1 MAAGPDEVATK
12 TPIKHFV
19 VLMQAGHSFDNYFG
33 TFPGA
38 DGIPAD
44 VCQRL
49 DVNRASA
56 HNCVKPFH
64 LDESTPPENLARGL
78 KVLSRQYNGG
88 KMDGF
93 VSAYRRIGQ
102 DGTTAMGY
110 YDESDLPYTWGVARE
125 FVLFDRFFSSGPGP
139 ASRSY
144 LDWIDG
150 APANRA
156 AAAVQPNIF
165 DRLGAK
171 GVSATIYV
179 EGLTPRA
186 AGTTADTGQALKVP
200 LLGAARYQAPG
211 SPLRIVDL
219 SQYYRDLQQGT
230 LPAVSYIVSSTSSE
244 NPPGR
249 PAVGQAFLRQL
260 TSGLVR
266 SRYWN
271 SSAFMWTYDS
281 YGGWYDHVPPPFVGD
296 QQLGLRVPALLM
308 SPYAKVGRVDHTQLD
323 YTSIPKFV
331 EDNWSLEPLSA
342 RVTSS
347 PGLMSAFDFGA
358 PARPAVLLP
367 SSAAALPPLV
377 LSAADN
383 RRASRVIYTL
393 YGGAAA
399 LVACA
404 LVGVVGARRLGYRTG
419 GVR

>member
-38 DGIPAD
+38 DGIPAG

-49 DVNRASA
+49 DVNRAST

-88 KMDGF
+88 RMDGF

-186 AGTTADTGQALKVP
+186 ARERAARERPAGAPVPAVRPGPEWLPAPAGSPRSPRSTTP
-200 LLGAARYQAPG
+200 CRGAARG
-211 SPLRIVDL
+211 S
-219 SQYYRDLQQGT
+219 SH
-230 LPAVSYIVSSTSSE
+230 SSCPVAEASS
-244 NPPGR
+244 PDDAHQSAGHQR
-249 PAVGQAFLRQL
+249 R
-260 TSGLVR
+260 R
-266 SRYWN
+266 SP
-271 SSAFMWTYDS
+271 
-281 YGGWYDHVPPPFVGD
+281 V
-296 QQLGLRVPALLM
+296 Q
-308 SPYAKVGRVDHTQLD
+308 RVDH
-323 YTSIPKFV
+323 
-331 EDNWSLEPLSA
+331 
-342 RVTSS
+342 
-347 PGLMSAFDFGA
+347 
-358 PARPAVLLP
+358 
-367 SSAAALPPLV
+367 AAGTPV
-377 LSAADN
+377 V
-383 RRASRVIYTL
+383 RRGQDQGREC
-393 YGGAAA
+393 G
-399 LVACA
+399 
-404 LVGVVGARRLGYRTG
+404 GARREQDCGPGRCAEVERRHQAG
-419 GVR
+419 